1 MKMSEIE
8 FCINYSEEDSEKEI
22 QGAITEHIENELA
35 GSEFLVCDDENADEK
50 VKDYIR
56 ESLWAFNTE
65 FILSHSNIENVSDK
79 LEKSLKKVQGDCNED
94 CNELMLALIKDF
106 DYFVEDAIDA
116 DGRGHFLNTYDNE
129 ENEFEYKG
137 KTYYIYRTN

>member
-1 MKMSEIE
+1 
-8 FCINYSEEDSEKEI
+8 
-22 QGAITEHIENELA
+22 
-35 GSEFLVCDDENADEK
+35 
-50 VKDYIR
+50 
-56 ESLWAFNTE
+56 
-65 FILSHSNIENVSDK
+65 
-79 LEKSLKKVQGDCNED
+79 LKKVQGDCNED